1 MTAATTNSL
10 ARAVAVLEERM
21 ERKQA
26 EYKTDIEMLA
36 RKMAERDARLLVMV
50 AGLIVAGVAVLGF
63 LIRL

>member
-1 MTAATTNSL
+1 
-10 ARAVAVLEERM
+10 M